1 MSKKVKKEV
10 LTDQQEMEQIK
21 QAAKEDYES
30 RSQIY
35 SKVLDNPTLQSLANH
50 IVNLYDAD
58 AQSMRQEIINAGMFK
73 TVLDILIEKNI
84 STSDEIDEKLAF
96 NIKAI
101 EDAYTEQYE
110 KFEEMMKEQ
119 EGEE

>member
-1 MSKKVKKEV
+1 MSKKEI
-10 LTDQQEMEQIK
+10 LDNQEEMDQIK

-30 RSQIY
+30 RAQVY
-35 SKVLDNPTLQSLANH
+35 AKVLDNPTLSSLANH

-73 TVLDILIEKNI
+73 TILDIFIEKNI
-84 STSDEIDEKLAF
+84 SSSDEIDQKLAE

-101 EDAYTEQYE
+101 EDAYAEQYE
-110 KFEEMMKEQ
+110 KFEAMMKESDVDEQ
-119 EGEE
+119 